1 MPGLLFQRYVVPD
14 LSTVYAPRG
23 RRQEAR
29 EAAKARKL
37 NAAKNFDDSSSDSGT
52 EYPSGGEASDT
63 GSEFAGQGEHDVALE
78 LAEDGP
84 TKRWP
89 RWIRNPFVW
98 GWDGV

>member
-1 MPGLLFQRYVVPD
+1 VPD

-37 NAAKNFDDSSSDSGT
+37 NAAKNSDDSSNDSSSAT
-52 EYPSGGEASDT
+52 CAGGEESDT
-63 GSEFAGQGEHDVALE
+63 GSEFAGQGEHDVAQV
-78 LAEDGP
+78 LADDGP